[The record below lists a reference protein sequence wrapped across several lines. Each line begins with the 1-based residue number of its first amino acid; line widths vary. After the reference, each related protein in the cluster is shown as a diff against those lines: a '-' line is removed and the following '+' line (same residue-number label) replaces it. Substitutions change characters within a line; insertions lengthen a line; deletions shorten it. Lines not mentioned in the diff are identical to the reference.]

1 MESLEIIQK
10 NIQEISLI
18 RNRLESL
25 CNILLYSVQLAEI
38 NEKDIE
44 VLIITIHK
52 TIQEMKNY
60 TDEINNFYK
69 L

>member
-1 MESLEIIQK
+1 MENLEIIQK

-25 CNILLYSVQLAEI
+25 CNILLYSFQLVEI
-38 NEKDIE
+38 SKKDL
-44 VLIITIHK
+44 VNLIITITK
-52 TIQEMKNY
+52 TVQEMKNY
-60 TDEINNFYK
+60 TDKIN

>member
-1 MESLEIIQK
+1 MENLEIIQK
-10 NIQEISLI
+10 NMQEISLI
-18 RNRLESL
+18 RSRLESL
-25 CNILLYSVQLAEI
+25 CNILLYSFQLAEI

-52 TIQEMKNY
+52 SIQEMKNY
-60 TDEINNFYK
+60 TDEINTFYK

>member
-60 TDEINNFYK
+60 TDEINQLYK
-69 L
+69 F

>member
-1 MESLEIIQK
+1 MENLEIIQK

>member
-1 MESLEIIQK
+1 MENLELIQK
-10 NIQEISLI
+10 NMQEISLI

-60 TDEINNFYK
+60 TDKIN

>member
-1 MESLEIIQK
+1 MENLELIQK
-10 NIQEISLI
+10 NMQEISLI

-25 CNILLYSVQLAEI
+25 CNILLYSVQLAEL

>member
-1 MESLEIIQK
+1 MENLEIIQK

-52 TIQEMKNY
+52 TIQELKNY
-60 TDEINNFYK
+60 TDEINQLYK
-69 L
+69 F

>member
-1 MESLEIIQK
+1 MENLEIIQK

-25 CNILLYSVQLAEI
+25 CNILLYSFQLVEI
-38 NEKDIE
+38 SKKDL
-44 VLIITIHK
+44 VNLIITITK

-60 TDEINNFYK
+60 TDKIN